1 MLNII
6 HRQKMLFSF
15 FFFFHTAHEILVLA
29 LLIYSVMFHGRLL
42 ADNFMLLKVPL
53 STLQPGSSSDFTD
66 PLSRI
71 HKGRNWGLRPILL
84 ASLPLVCSQLCRP
97 VLQRVCGRKLA
108 FIPGEAAIV
117 PVVQMSAPWKTEQ
130 CIALSGGWCET

>member
-6 HRQKMLFSF
+6 HRQKMLFS
-15 FFFFHTAHEILVLA
+15 FFFHTAHEILVLA

-84 ASLPLVCSQLCRP
+84 ASFGLLPALSTCVTKGLWKKVGFHPRGSSNCPSGSDVSTLEDRTTHCIVWRP
-97 VLQRVCGRKLA
+97 V
-108 FIPGEAAIV
+108 
-117 PVVQMSAPWKTEQ
+117 
-130 CIALSGGWCET
+130 

>member
-1 MLNII
+1 MLEII
-6 HRQKMLFSF
+6 RRQKVLFSF
-15 FFFFHTAHEILVLA
+15 FFHTAYELLVLA
-29 LLIYSVMFHGRLL
+29 ALIYSVMFHGRLL
-42 ADNFMLLKVPL
+42 ADSFMLLKVPL
-53 STLQPGSSSDFTD
+53 SILQPGSSSDFTD

-71 HKGRNWGLRPILL
+71 HRGRNWGLRLILL
-84 ASLPLVCSQLCRP
+84 ASMPLVCSQLCRP

-130 CIALSGGWCET
+130 CIALSGGLCDTY